1 MKSITIDGMVLYT
14 ANVAK
19 RYVREP
25 ADLLAFAIEEAN
37 ATFRN
42 SGNGNVTLRLVHT
55 QMIEY
60 DETEDD
66 QFTHL
71 YTMVDGLGPFGNVR
85 QLRDEKLADIVGLII
100 DNPTG
105 CGLSTRI
112 GPSSDAAFFVVH
124 HACAATIMSIAHEI
138 GHSLGARHDRF
149 ADENDAPVAYGHGY
163 VNGSKWRDI
172 MSYNVGRGEVVRAF
186 PIGPTPGSS
195 TRVNRPARRPPT
207 MPG

>member
-1 MKSITIDGMVLYT
+1 
-14 ANVAK
+14 
-19 RYVREP
+19 
-25 ADLLAFAIEEAN
+25 
-37 ATFRN
+37 
-42 SGNGNVTLRLVHT
+42 
-55 QMIEY
+55 MIEY

-138 GHSLGARHDRF
+138 DIVSEPGMIVSRTRTTRRSPMGTATSTAANGAT
-149 ADENDAPVAYGHGY
+149 
-163 VNGSKWRDI
+163 S
-172 MSYNVGRGEVVRAF
+172 
-186 PIGPTPGSS
+186 
-195 TRVNRPARRPPT
+195 
-207 MPG
+207 